1 MKIITICIFFF
12 FTWGTAI
19 GQSDTENTQ
28 PIFPQQLSAS
38 DLLAYCSSSS
48 MTNVGRTSQRYCWGF
63 ISGVEET
70 IRLPLQTAGQT
81 ATPTIC
87 VPKGVSSR
95 TMARAYSQYAA
106 RKGTDLA
113 RPAVEVVIEALSN
126 TYPCPEQ

>member
-1 MKIITICIFFF
+1 MKIITTCIFFF

-19 GQSDTENTQ
+19 AQSDAETNQ
-28 PIFPQQLSAS
+28 PIFPQQLTAS
-38 DLLAYCSSSS
+38 DLLQYCSSSS

-70 IRLPLQTAGQT
+70 IRLPLHATGQT
-81 ATPTIC
+81 AQATIC

-106 RKGTDLA
+106 RKGTDLS
-113 RPAVEVVIEALSN
+113 RPAVQVVIEALSN
-126 TYPCPEQ
+126 TYPCPD